1 MSDTRV
7 TVWTHNHDQAWLD
20 SNSQISD
27 MVMMDAMPYDRAMF
41 AAGRMHLLRPDL
53 VFELRDVHGTVVG
66 TVGEQPKPK
75 RRTLGQ
81 R

>member
-1 MSDTRV
+1 MSETRV
-7 TVWTHNHDQAWLD
+7 SVWTHNHDQAWLD

-27 MVMMDAMPYDRAMF
+27 MVIMDAMPYDRAVF
-41 AAGRMHLLRPDL
+41 AAQRMHMLRPDL
-53 VFELRDVHGTVVG
+53 VFELRDVHDTVVH
-66 TVGEQPKPK
+66 TVGGQAKPK